1 MTRAVTPEN
10 PLRVYLMG
18 DSFVSWVGYD
28 LQRYGGETGLLT
40 ASIDAQISSGL
51 ALPQFYN
58 WPMRLAQVM
67 TEEPVPEAVVVFMG
81 ANDDKPVVAADGSL
95 AQLPSDEWVDE
106 YSQRAG
112 TVMDLAHQ
120 GGARVYWVGMPVMRD
135 PRRHEA
141 ADRLNAAVARAAQG
155 RPWVRVIDTWVL
167 FANEGGAYD
176 AYRPDPS
183 GEQVQ
188 VRQADGVHLTQ
199 IGTRWV
205 SDKLYAALVEDWKL
219 LAP

>member
-1 MTRAVTPEN
+1 
-10 PLRVYLMG
+10 MG
-18 DSFVSWVGYD
+18 DSFVSWLGYD
-28 LQRYGGETGLLT
+28 LARIGGESGLVSTQLE
-40 ASIDAQISSGL
+40 SQISSGL

-67 TEEPVPEAVVVFMG
+67 TEEPTPEAVVVFMG
-81 ANDDKPVVAADGSL
+81 ANDDKPVVN
-95 AQLPSDEWVDE
+95 AQGVLVQIPSDERVDE

-135 PRRHEA
+135 PRRNEA
-141 ADRLNAAVARAAQG
+141 AERLNAAVARAADG
-155 RPWVRVIDTWVL
+155 RPWVRIVDTWTL
-167 FANEGGAYD
+167 FSNVGGGYEAYL
-176 AYRPDPS
+176 PDPS

-199 IGTRWV
+199 VGTRWV
-205 SDKLYAALVEDWKL
+205 SERLYAAMVEDWKL
-219 LAP
+219 ISP